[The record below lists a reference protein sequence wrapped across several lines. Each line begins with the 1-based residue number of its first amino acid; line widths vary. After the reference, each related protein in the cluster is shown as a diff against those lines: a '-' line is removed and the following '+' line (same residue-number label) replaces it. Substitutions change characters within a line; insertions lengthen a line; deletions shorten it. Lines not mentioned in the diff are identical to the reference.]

1 VRALEM
7 WWAFPFK
14 GAVLG
19 LPHGSAGV
27 QVVQRDFCIN
37 KDGMNFTYYTARG
50 VEGAEC
56 VHLVSS
62 EAGQVAEEAKAKC
75 VSAEHVLKAVER
87 LEFTEYLSELR
98 DFVEADREHRDR
110 RRMDKKKRKNNVGG
124 MSEEEAI
131 ALQQKLFAEA
141 RAQASGKL

>member
-1 VRALEM
+1 MDDELGVPRAPLLSLLK
-7 WWAFPFK
+7 A
-14 GAVLG
+14 GAGPDARV
-19 LPHGSAGV
+19 A
-27 QVVQRDFCIN
+27 
-37 KDGMNFTYYTARG
+37 KDLVDTMQEACKEF
-50 VEGAEC
+50 